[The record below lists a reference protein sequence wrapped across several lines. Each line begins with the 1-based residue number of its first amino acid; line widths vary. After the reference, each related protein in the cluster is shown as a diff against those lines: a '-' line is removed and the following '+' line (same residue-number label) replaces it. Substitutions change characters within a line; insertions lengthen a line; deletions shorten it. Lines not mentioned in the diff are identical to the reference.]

1 MPSRPDAT
9 QRGGTGDAR
18 AATRSQYVLDGG
30 RRVVRGN
37 VPTDPRGAAHRAGV
51 GASRREAYWL
61 DAVDR
66 EIVSVAA
73 LVGTRTSI
81 HLQPSLIMPDLR
93 LIPALSPGPQPD
105 GAIGAVVDGEE
116 RGGWR
121 PPIGTMQVWYYP
133 VDGTVLIWEAFLASF
148 ARDRPLRPLGKDA
161 NIRRLW
167 LRVED
172 SLVTHFPAATRF
184 VTPCDDPAF
193 ETTSDRAF
201 LGSLGYTSVAS
212 AADGKTIGMGE
223 RTGRRAS
230 SADRCSPVL
239 LSRSIAISAFAA
251 QIGFRRRMRG
261 VQAPT
266 VRRAFARVQVCLLQ
280 SLKAV
285 HLTCLLFLVSPFYPQ
300 YCKIGKVSV
309 GEHAG
314 RATMVQRR
322 SRNVQRGERGV
333 AAAPLEPGAVVLGL
347 TDAGDVNVRI
357 PQRELRA
364 VLGAVASETPTAA
377 LLRAIAV
384 RLGEEGTEQVLRSV
398 LAVIES
404 ATEGGRRGATT
415 GMPPV
420 SDDEAARAAAAVMT
434 RSQVT
439 RDALLHGTVGT
450 TEAAARL
457 HLTRQGV
464 AERIKRG
471 DLLAIRAGKRYRLPP
486 WQFDVGT
493 EDGVVVGLP
502 QVLRALAASPL
513 AKASWLTRPS
523 PYLDGET
530 PLAAL
535 AHGDV
540 ATVVAEARA
549 VGAAGW

>member
-1 MPSRPDAT
+1 MHGQ
-9 QRGGTGDAR
+9 QRGLNTYWTEDVGLFAGTFRQTHGEPRIVR
-18 AATRSQYVLDGG
+18 AWV
-30 RRVVRGN
+30 
-37 VPTDPRGAAHRAGV
+37 PRGA
-51 GASRREAYWL
+51 EAYWL

-81 HLQPSLIMPDLR
+81 HLQSSLIMPDIR
-93 LIPALSPGPQPD
+93 LTVAFRAGPQLD
-105 GAIGAVVDGEE
+105 GAIGEVVDGEE
-116 RGGWR
+116 RDGRR
-121 PPIGTMQVWYYP
+121 PPIGTMQAWYYP

-148 ARDRPLRPLGKDA
+148 ARDTPIGKDA
-161 NIRRLW
+161 NMRRLW

-172 SLVTHFPAATRF
+172 SLITRFPVATRL
-184 VTPCDDPAF
+184 VNLLRP
-193 ETTSDRAF
+193 
-201 LGSLGYTSVAS
+201 L
-212 AADGKTIGMGE
+212 KT
-223 RTGRRAS
+223 
-230 SADRCSPVL
+230 
-239 LSRSIAISAFAA
+239 
-251 QIGFRRRMRG
+251 
-261 VQAPT
+261 
-266 VRRAFARVQVCLLQ
+266 
-280 SLKAV
+280 V
-285 HLTCLLFLVSPFYPQ
+285 HLTCLLSLVSPFCSQ

-322 SRNVQRGERGV
+322 SKNVQRGERGV
-333 AAAPLEPGAVVLGL
+333 AASPLEQGTVVLGL

-364 VLGAVASETPTAA
+364 VLGVVASDTPTSA
-377 LLRAIAV
+377 LLRAIEV
-384 RLGEEGTEQVLRSV
+384 QLGEEGTEQVLQSV

-404 ATEGGRRGATT
+404 STDDGRRGATT
-415 GMPPV
+415 GMSPV
-420 SDDEAARAAAAVMT
+420 SDEVAARAAAAVMT

-439 RDALLHGTVGT
+439 RDALLHGAVGT
-450 TEAAARL
+450 TEAAGRL

-493 EDGVVVGLP
+493 EDGVVAGLP

-535 AHGDV
+535 AQGDV

-549 VGAAGW
+549 VGAAEW